1 MPPVS
6 TRKHVHGSVKRK
18 EKKKRDEFI
27 KSQANSMLKF
37 VTKSGPSKTDVPTED
52 EINKKDACDEEE
64 MLTNENQENA
74 DAVEYMEETR
84 EKNMEETREKNI
96 RNVNASMETWILLIL
111 EHGKE
116 LRKGIEISWLKRVL
130 RSDYQLIITFRETN
144 LIDVFLI
151 HLIQEK

>member
-1 MPPVS
+1 M
-6 TRKHVHGSVKRK
+6 
-18 EKKKRDEFI
+18 
-27 KSQANSMLKF
+27 
-37 VTKSGPSKTDVPTED
+37 PTED

-96 RNVNASMETWILLIL
+96 RNVDASMETWILLIL

-116 LRKGIEISWLKRVL
+116 LRKGIEISSLKRVL

-144 LIDVFLI
+144 LIEVFLI